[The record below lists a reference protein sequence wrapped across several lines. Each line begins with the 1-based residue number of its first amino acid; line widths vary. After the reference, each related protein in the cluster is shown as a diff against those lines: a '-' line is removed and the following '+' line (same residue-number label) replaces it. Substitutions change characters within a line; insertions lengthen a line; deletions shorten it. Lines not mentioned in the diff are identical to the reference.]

1 MVTTTLTLPALPEAG
16 VVQVIWVVELVGLV
30 GQLPFKPPK
39 VTVVFPAPTIK
50 LVPWM
55 VTVVPPAL
63 APDEGEM
70 EEAPL
75 LIVGAFRYVN
85 WLAAVTVPPRV
96 VITRLTAPAAWLGVV
111 QESCVSET
119 TVQVLLEPPKVAV
132 WFVLR

>member
-1 MVTTTLTLPALPEAG
+1 MVTTTSTLPVLPEAG
-16 VVQVIWVVELVGLV
+16 VVQVIWVVELVV
-30 GQLPFKPPK
+30 QLPLKPPK
-39 VTVVFPAPTIK
+39 VRVVFPAPTIK

-63 APDEGEM
+63 TPDEGEM
-70 EEAPL
+70 EV
-75 LIVGAFRYVN
+75 IVGAFRYVN